1 MAASSC
7 KDLQTHTYISHTPGI
22 IPSHSAEVSPLPSSA
37 FNLLHSWLG
46 VKKSKRVSEE
56 IRVSIKQG
64 VLIYFSED
72 SGL

>member
-7 KDLQTHTYISHTPGI
+7 KDLQAHTYISHTPDI
-22 IPSHSAEVSPLPSSA
+22 IPSHSTEVSPLPSSA
-37 FNLLHSWLG
+37 FYLLHSWF
-46 VKKSKRVSEE
+46 KKSKRVNKE
-56 IRVSIKQG
+56 IRVSLKQG